1 MDARQQIDAFKQRL
15 NIKTDEELAET
26 LGVSQPAV
34 SAWVKRSKIPDRIYY
49 MITELEQK
57 NNKCDDESNLR
68 KITDNDIDVE
78 VLQTRIRQLEAEI
91 VMKNEELKAAQTTA
105 EAYARLISQN
115 LGGQAPGKVSPSPK
129 SLDDGQTA
137 GTNVK
142 VA

>member
-49 MITELEQK
+49 MVTEFAKEY
-57 NNKCDDESNLR
+57 NKGDEESLLR
-68 KITDNDIDVE
+68 KITDSDTEVE

-91 VMKNEELKAAQTTA
+91 AAKNKELDAANTTA

-115 LGGQAPGKVSPSPK
+115 LGGQAPGKSIPSPK
-129 SLDDGQTA
+129 TLGDGQIA
-137 GTNVK
+137 GTNV
-142 VA
+142 AA